1 MMVRTQKGKLL
12 IIVGAGISLDAPTL
26 APSPFRVIKAALS
39 PMLSIPAIHE
49 LVSKDERISKI
60 LEWPLKQ
67 MLPESFYAAIE

>member
-39 PMLSIPAIHE
+39 PMLSIPATP
-49 LVSKDERISKI
+49 LAPAAPRIG
-60 LEWPLKQ
+60 LRGRRLAF
-67 MLPESFYAAIE
+67 LGFG